1 MINTY
6 RTFDEREM
14 LHLKIPLSTQKL
26 SVLFNLGA

>member
-26 SVLFNLGA
+26 SVIDGSA